1 MEELTLTTP
10 ALLFSAVSLILLAY
24 TNRFLSYAQLVR
36 QLRDRYME
44 NPSDITVAQIEN
56 LRKRLNLTRTMQ
68 GLGIAS
74 LFFCVVSMFLIY
86 IGLQLLSAYVFGL
99 ALILLIASL
108 GVSFREIQISTRSLE
123 IYLGAM
129 EKRTQK
135 IDYSSANPHTITHEM
150 KKKLSGNKSKQL
162 PIYFKYIFRLLS
174 TLSQL

>member
-44 NPSDITVAQIEN
+44 NPSDITEAQIEN
-56 LRKRLNLTRTMQ
+56 LRKRLNLTRRMQ

-86 IGLQLLSAYVFGL
+86 IGLQLFSAYVFGL

-108 GVSFREIQISTRSLE
+108 VVSFREIQISTRSLE
-123 IYLGAM
+123 IYLGTM
-129 EKRTQK
+129 EKGK
-135 IDYSSANPHTITHEM
+135 H
-150 KKKLSGNKSKQL
+150 KK
-162 PIYFKYIFRLLS
+162 
-174 TLSQL
+174 